1 MDITGETNYQDK
13 LNGHANQ
20 GANDPY
26 NNEKNVEMIK
36 QHLTINRNINF
47 NEMVVDLFG
56 NYVIQ
61 SIIQLPNLKK
71 DFLEII
77 FERIKG
83 NFYEFSIDIHGC
95 RVM

>member
-1 MDITGETNYQDK
+1 
-13 LNGHANQ
+13 
-20 GANDPY
+20 
-26 NNEKNVEMIK
+26 
-36 QHLTINRNINF
+36 
-47 NEMVVDLFG
+47 MVVDLFG